1 MLRLNGYV
9 LIVVVALLLS
19 AVGALLWPE
28 QVSALVTGV
37 KDALVDGYIL
47 AYLDRATWITGCF

>member
-9 LIVVVALLLS
+9 LIVVAALLLS
-19 AVGALLWPE
+19 AIAALLWPE
-28 QVSALVTGV
+28 QASALVTGV

>member
-1 MLRLNGYV
+1 MLRLNGYG
-9 LIVVVALLLS
+9 LIVVAALLLS
-19 AVGALLWPE
+19 AISALLWPE
-28 QVSALVTGV
+28 QASALVTGV

>member
-1 MLRLNGYV
+1 MLRLNRYV
-9 LIVVVALLLS
+9 LIVVAALLLS
-19 AVGALLWPE
+19 AISALLWPE
-28 QVSALVTGV
+28 QASALVTGV

>member
-9 LIVVVALLLS
+9 LIVVAALLLS
-19 AVGALLWPE
+19 AISALLWPE
-28 QVSALVTGV
+28 QASALVTGV

>member
-9 LIVVVALLLS
+9 LIVLAALVLS
-19 AVGALLWPE
+19 AIGALLSPE
-28 QVSALVTGV
+28 PASALATGV
-37 KDALVDGYIL
+37 KDALVDSYIL

>member
-9 LIVVVALLLS
+9 LIGEAALLLS
-19 AVGALLWPE
+19 AIGALLRPE
-28 QVSALVTGV
+28 QASALVTGV

>member
-9 LIVVVALLLS
+9 LIVVAALLLS
-19 AVGALLWPE
+19 AIGALLSPE
-28 QVSALVTGV
+28 QALALATGV

-47 AYLDRATWITGCF
+47 AYLDRATWIIGCF

>member
-9 LIVVVALLLS
+9 LIVVAALLLS
-19 AVGALLWPE
+19 AIGALLSPE
-28 QVSALVTGV
+28 QASVLATGV

>member
-9 LIVVVALLLS
+9 LTLVVALLLS
-19 AVGALLWPE
+19 AIGALLQPE
-28 QVSALVTGV
+28 QASALVTGV

>member
-1 MLRLNGYV
+1 MVRLNGYV
-9 LIVVVALLLS
+9 LIVEAALLLS
-19 AVGALLWPE
+19 AIGALLRPE
-28 QVSALVTGV
+28 QASALVTGV